1 MRKLVLLDIDGTLIR
16 DGGAAVRAFDRAFS
30 DLFGVP
36 EASAAVDKHGR
47 TDMEI
52 CRDTARRALNRDLLP
67 EEIEALQAR
76 YLARLPEALADCKH
90 YRVLP
95 GVADLCAEL
104 ARDDRVLLGLQTGNL
119 ESAAWAKL
127 RRGGLAGFF
136 TFGGFGSDSADRAAL
151 VRIAI
156 ERGRRIGPID
166 DAAVF
171 VVGDAP
177 GDILAGRRNR
187 ARTVAVGTGLTGLDA
202 LRPFAPDHLLP
213 DLRDTARFKR
223 LIGLTG

>member
-1 MRKLVLLDIDGTLIR
+1 MRKLVLFDIDGTLIR
-16 DGGAAVRAFDRAFS
+16 DGGAAIQVFDRAFS

-47 TDMEI
+47 TDLEI
-52 CRDTARRALNRDLLP
+52 CRDTARQALDRDLLP

-76 YLARLPEALADCKH
+76 YLADLPEALADCAR
-90 YRVLP
+90 YQVLP
-95 GVADLCAEL
+95 GVTDLCGEL
-104 ARDDRVLLGLQTGNL
+104 AQDDRVLIGLQTGNL

-127 RRGGLAGFF
+127 RRGGLAGYFS
-136 TFGGFGSDSADRAAL
+136 FGGFGSDSADRSVL

-156 ERGRRIGPID
+156 DRGRRIGPID
-166 DAAVF
+166 EGAVF

-177 GDILAGRRNR
+177 GDILAGRRNG

-202 LRPFAPDHLLP
+202 LRPLQPDYLMP
-213 DLRDTARFKR
+213 DLSDIDQFIR
-223 LIGLTG
+223 LIGLSG